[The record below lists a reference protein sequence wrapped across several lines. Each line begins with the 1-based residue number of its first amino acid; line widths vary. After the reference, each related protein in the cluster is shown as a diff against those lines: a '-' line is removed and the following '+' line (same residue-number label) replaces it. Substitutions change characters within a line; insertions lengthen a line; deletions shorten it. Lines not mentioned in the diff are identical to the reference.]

1 VSARVPSWL
10 LKAGAQGAISILPWR
25 RRLNRLFQER
35 VTGNVQLTAR
45 RFESKVAQ
53 AERHLRHR
61 SEAKP
66 DSPLPRSALELGT
79 GWHPVVPI
87 ALALSGVERI
97 VTVDIDPLTDGDRAR
112 EALDLFASYL
122 ERDRLAAILP
132 GVQAA
137 RARRL
142 LDASRGLQ
150 RGDAQTLLAPLGI
163 ELEVTDARRTGLA
176 PGSIDF
182 FVSNNTLEHIPPD
195 RLRALVTEFRRL
207 AAPGAVMDH
216 FIDMRDHYSS
226 FDRSI
231 SRLNYLRYPEPV
243 WRLFNNRLHYQN
255 RLRVSDYRAL
265 VEAAGFTIVAE
276 HRTRGKPHEFDDL
289 ALDRRYRDTPR
300 SDLFTLFAWLTAVAD
315 G

>member
-1 VSARVPSWL
+1 MPSWL

-35 VTGNVQLTAR
+35 LTGNVRLTAR

-53 AERHLRHR
+53 AERHLRHYAA
-61 SEAKP
+61 AKP
-66 DSPLPRSALELGT
+66 DSPIPRTALELGT
-79 GWHPVVPI
+79 GWHPIVPI
-87 ALALSGVERI
+87 ALALSGVER
-97 VTVDIDPLTDGDRAR
+97 VVSFDVDPLTDNDHTRA
-112 EALDLFASYL
+112 ALGLFASYL
-122 ERDRLAAILP
+122 ERDRLTEILL
-132 GVQAA
+132 GVQPL

-142 LDASRGLQ
+142 LHECLQ
-150 RGDAQTLLAPLGI
+150 GGDARTLLAPLGI
-163 ELEVTDARRTGLA
+163 ELAVTDARRSGLA
-176 PGSIDF
+176 PASIDF
-182 FVSNNTLEHIPPD
+182 FVSNNTMEHIPPD
-195 RLRALVTEFRRL
+195 TLRALLTEFRRL

-231 SRLNYLRYPEPV
+231 SRLNFLRFPAPV

-276 HRTRGKPHEFDDL
+276 WPTRGKPHEFDDL

-300 SDLFTLFAWLTAVAD
+300 SDLFTLFVWLTAVAD

>member
-1 VSARVPSWL
+1 MPSWL
-10 LKAGAQGAISILPWR
+10 LKAGVQGAMSLLPWH

-35 VTGNVQLTAR
+35 VTGNVNLTAR

-53 AERHLRHR
+53 AQRHLRHHAAAR
-61 SEAKP
+61 P
-66 DSPLPRSALELGT
+66 DSPIPRSALELGT
-79 GWHPVVPI
+79 GWHPIVPI
-87 ALALSGVERI
+87 ALALSGVER
-97 VTVDIDPLTDGDRAR
+97 VVSFDIDSLTDDHHAR
-112 EALDLFASYL
+112 EALGLFATYL
-122 ERDRLAAILP
+122 EGDRLAQLLP
-132 GVQAA
+132 GVQPA

-142 LDASRGLQ
+142 LGDCLRGADAR
-150 RGDAQTLLAPLGI
+150 TLLAPLGV
-163 ELEVTDARRTGLA
+163 ELRVTDARRTELA
-176 PGSIDF
+176 SGSIEF

-195 RLRALVTEFRRL
+195 TLRALMTEFRRL

-255 RLRVSDYRAL
+255 RLRVSDYRAIM
-265 VEAAGFTIVAE
+265 EAAGFAIVAE
-276 HRTRGKPHEFDDL
+276 QPTRGKPHEFDDL
-289 ALDRRYRDTPR
+289 AVDRRYLDTPR

>member
-1 VSARVPSWL
+1 MPSWL

-35 VTGNVQLTAR
+35 LTGNVRLTAR

-53 AERHLRHR
+53 ADRHLRNYSAAAPGR
-61 SEAKP
+61 P
-66 DSPLPRSALELGT
+66 IPRSALELGT
-79 GWHPVVPI
+79 GWHPIVPI
-87 ALALSGVERI
+87 ALALSGVERV
-97 VTVDIDPLTDGDRAR
+97 VTVDIDPLTDGGHARA
-112 EALDLFASYL
+112 ALDRFATYL
-122 ERDRLAAILP
+122 EGDRLAELLP
-132 GVQAA
+132 SVQAA

-142 LDASRGLQ
+142 LDECRGL
-150 RGDAQTLLAPLGI
+150 RGADAQTMLAPLGL
-163 ELEVTDARRTGLA
+163 ELAVTDARRTGLA

-182 FVSNNTLEHIPPD
+182 FVSNNTMEHIPPD
-195 RLRALVTEFRRL
+195 TLRALLTEFRRL

-231 SRLNYLRYPEPV
+231 SRLNYLRFPEPV

-276 HRTRGKPHEFDDL
+276 QPTRGKPHEFDDL

-300 SDLFTLFAWLTAVAD
+300 SDLFTLFVWLTAVAD

>member
-1 VSARVPSWL
+1 MPSWL
-10 LKAGAQGAISILPWR
+10 LKAGAQGAISMLPWR

-53 AERHLRHR
+53 AARHLRHH

-66 DSPLPRSALELGT
+66 DPAIPRSALELGT
-79 GWHPVVPI
+79 GWYPIVPI

-97 VTVDIDPLTDGDRAR
+97 VSIDIDPLTDGDRAHV
-112 EALDLFASYL
+112 ALDLFATYL
-122 ERDRLAAILP
+122 EGDRLAEILP
-132 GVQAA
+132 GVQPA

-142 LDASRGLQ
+142 LAECRELRG
-150 RGDAQTLLAPLGI
+150 GDARAMLAPLGI

-176 PGSIDF
+176 PGSIDL

-195 RLRALVTEFRRL
+195 TLRALMTELRRL

-216 FIDMRDHYSS
+216 FIDMRDHYSG
-226 FDRSI
+226 FDRSL
-231 SRLNYLRYPEPV
+231 SRLNYLRYPERV

-276 HRTRGKPHEFDDL
+276 RPTRGKPHEFDDL
-289 ALDRRYRDTPR
+289 AIARRYRDTPR
-300 SDLFTLFAWLTAVAD
+300 RDLFTLFVWLTAVAD
-315 G
+315 R